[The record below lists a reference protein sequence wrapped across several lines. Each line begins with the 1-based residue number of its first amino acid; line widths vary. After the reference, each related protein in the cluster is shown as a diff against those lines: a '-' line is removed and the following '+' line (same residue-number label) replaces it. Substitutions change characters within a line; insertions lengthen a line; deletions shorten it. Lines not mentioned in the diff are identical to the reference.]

1 MKVKFIFLLL
11 ISFIFCKNSFSKD
24 YEREIQELQDQ
35 INKLS
40 QEVKNQSNNNNNK
53 LNNFLNGI
61 KISGR
66 LHIDADWYDKND
78 KLKSYNVNSYNDKF
92 SIRRARFTI
101 SKEMNNFLFQF
112 EGNFDKDRTY
122 LGETFIGYN
131 FNEDMMLRFGQI
143 IAPAFME
150 REKSSNT
157 IATIDSNSFTRI
169 GWLSSYLIGLNFV
182 WKADNFGLSTGIF
195 GNGTNVENK
204 MQDDMNYNF
213 SFRTYYTPI
222 RNEKYV
228 IHLGLDLMYQD
239 YNNDPINNSNDV
251 DVNYYYGLELGL
263 QYKFI
268 NFTSEYIKNYY
279 KYDRSRFDGKKFNFD
294 GLSAELIVNFTGEH
308 KIYNKAGYF
317 GGIKVKNPLSKG
329 GAGAFQGVLRYSF
342 ANGKDRNGTFVDN
355 IGSHYDYTVGFTWI
369 PEDYI
374 RLLINYSING
384 VASTN
389 YTYKGKYDAFKI
401 ELRMFF

>member
-1 MKVKFIFLLL
+1 MKIKFIFLL
-11 ISFIFCKNSFSKD
+11 FIFFVLCKNSFSKD
-24 YEREIQELQDQ
+24 YEDEINSLQNQINELNREIKKKD
-35 INKLS
+35 
-40 QEVKNQSNNNNNK
+40 NNNDK
-53 LNNFLNGI
+53 LNSFLNGL

-66 LHIDADWYDKND
+66 LHIDANWYDENNV
-78 KLKSYNVNSYNDKF
+78 LKSYNVNEYNDKF

-101 SKEMNNFLFQF
+101 SKEMNNFVFQF
-112 EGNFDKDRTY
+112 EGNFDKDRAY

-131 FNEDMMLRFGQI
+131 FNDNMSLRFGQI
-143 IAPAFME
+143 ITPAFME

-157 IATIDSNSFTRI
+157 MATIDFNSFTKM
-169 GWLSSYLIGLNFV
+169 GWFPSYLMGLNFV
-182 WKADNFGLSTGIF
+182 WKTDKFGLSGGIF

-204 MQDDMNYNF
+204 LEDDMNYNF

-228 IHLGLDLMYQD
+228 IHLGLDLMYQN
-239 YNNDPINNSNDV
+239 YNDDPTNNSNK
-251 DVNYYYGLELGL
+251 VNNSYYYGLELGL

-279 KYDRSRFDGKKFNFD
+279 EYDKSRFDGKNFNFD
-294 GLSAELIVNFTGEH
+294 GLSAELTVTFTGEH
-308 KIYNKAGYF
+308 KVYNKSGYF

-342 ANGKDRNGTFVDN
+342 ADGKDKNGIFIDN
-355 IGSHYDYTVGFTWI
+355 IGSHYDYTIGFTWI
-369 PEDYI
+369 PEDYV

-384 VASTN
+384 VTGTN
-389 YTYKGKYDAFKI
+389 YIYKGKYNAFKI

>member
-24 YEREIQELQDQ
+24 YEREIKELQDQ

-40 QEVKNQSNNNNNK
+40 QEVKDQNNNNNNK

-66 LHIDADWYDKND
+66 LHIDADWYNKND
-78 KLKSYNVNSYNDKF
+78 KLKSYNINSYNDKF

-122 LGETFIGYN
+122 LGETFIGYS
-131 FNEDMMLRFGQI
+131 FNDDMMLRFGQI

-157 IATIDSNSFTRI
+157 MATIDSNSFTRI

-204 MQDDMNYNF
+204 KKRY
-213 SFRTYYTPI
+213 I
-222 RNEKYV
+222 
-228 IHLGLDLMYQD
+228 
-239 YNNDPINNSNDV
+239 IN
-251 DVNYYYGLELGL
+251 
-263 QYKFI
+263 
-268 NFTSEYIKNYY
+268 TSY
-279 KYDRSRFDGKKFNFD
+279 
-294 GLSAELIVNFTGEH
+294 AE
-308 KIYNKAGYF
+308 
-317 GGIKVKNPLSKG
+317 
-329 GAGAFQGVLRYSF
+329 
-342 ANGKDRNGTFVDN
+342 
-355 IGSHYDYTVGFTWI
+355 
-369 PEDYI
+369 
-374 RLLINYSING
+374 
-384 VASTN
+384 
-389 YTYKGKYDAFKI
+389 
-401 ELRMFF
+401 